1 MQMPEYQWI
10 TSDSILTAASSLCE
24 NSPDG
29 FVSAKELLKLR
40 QSFPE
45 DQVRF
50 LADQAKL
57 RKLASSRFPL
67 APDMLFTTKG
77 LQQTTDAAIAKYK
90 AELLVRLAP
99 QTQHAIDLC
108 CGMGGDLQ
116 AMAHQFNVI
125 GIDLDPLLCQVAKH
139 NASIQSNH
147 SVSTQNIAAEN
158 FNLDTDWIHIDPDR
172 RSDGVRHTDIQ
183 AFTPPL
189 STLDELIQR
198 VGKSIHGISIKLAP
212 ATQVPDH
219 WIDQCHLMW
228 IQSRNECRQQ
238 LAVFT
243 PKTQNSHKRSAISV
257 QSDGQAAWEF
267 HALEHDTSESADIP
281 LHQGPIDTI
290 FEPKPALLAANLAP
304 TWAAKH
310 NLTYIHSG
318 VSYFSA
324 QKPNPIPGGNGY
336 RIVQQPSFDL
346 KQLRQWIKQHD
357 IGRLEIKKRGIDLT
371 PEQLRKQLKPKGK
384 QAITLII
391 AGNPRSDKQAVAYFA
406 ESI

>member
-10 TSDSILTAASSLCE
+10 TSDSILTAASSLCA

-29 FVSAKELLKLR
+29 FVSAKQLLKLR

-45 DQVRF
+45 DQIRF

-57 RKLASSRFPL
+57 RKQASSRFPL
-67 APDMLFTTKG
+67 AADMLFTTKG

-90 AELLVRLAP
+90 AELLARLAP
-99 QTQHAIDLC
+99 QTQHVVDLC

-125 GIDLDPLLCQVAKH
+125 GVDLDPLLCQVAKH

-158 FNLDTDWIHIDPDR
+158 FDLDTDWIHIDPDR
-172 RSDGVRHTDIQ
+172 RSDGVRHTNIQ
-183 AFTPPL
+183 AFTPSV

-212 ATQVPDH
+212 ATQVPNR

-336 RIVQQPSFDL
+336 RIVQQLSFDL
-346 KQLRQWIKQHD
+346 KQLRRWIKQHD

>member
-10 TSDSILTAASSLCE
+10 TSDSILTAASSLCA

-29 FVSAKELLKLR
+29 FVSAKQLRKLR

-45 DQVRF
+45 DQI

-57 RKLASSRFPL
+57 RKQASSRFPL
-67 APDMLFTTKG
+67 AADMLFTKKGYSKQRMLPLPNTKPSSLPDSLRKHSTLSTYVAVWG
-77 LQQTTDAAIAKYK
+77 ETFRAK
-90 AELLVRLAP
+90 V
-99 QTQHAIDLC
+99 
-108 CGMGGDLQ
+108 
-116 AMAHQFNVI
+116 AHQFNVI
-125 GIDLDPLLCQVAKH
+125 GVDLDPLLCQVAKH

-158 FNLDTDWIHIDPDR
+158 FDLDTDWIHIDPDR
-172 RSDGVRHTDIQ
+172 RSDGVRHTNIQ
-183 AFTPPL
+183 AFTPSV

-212 ATQVPDH
+212 ATQVPNR

-290 FEPKPALLAANLAP
+290 FEPKQACI
-304 TWAAKH
+304 TGRQ
-310 NLTYIHSG
+310 S
-318 VSYFSA
+318 S
-324 QKPNPIPGGNGY
+324 PNM
-336 RIVQQPSFDL
+336 
-346 KQLRQWIKQHD
+346 
-357 IGRLEIKKRGIDLT
+357 GRNT
-371 PEQLRKQLKPKGK
+371 
-384 QAITLII
+384 T
-391 AGNPRSDKQAVAYFA
+391 
-406 ESI
+406 

>member
-1 MQMPEYQWI
+1 M
-10 TSDSILTAASSLCE
+10 AA
-24 NSPDG
+24 
-29 FVSAKELLKLR
+29 
-40 QSFPE
+40 
-45 DQVRF
+45 
-50 LADQAKL
+50 
-57 RKLASSRFPL
+57 
-67 APDMLFTTKG
+67 DMLFATK
-77 LQQTTDAAIAKYK
+77 DATNNGCCHCKYK
-90 AELLVRLAP
+90 AELLARLA
-99 QTQHAIDLC
+99 HKHNVVDLC
-108 CGMGGDLQ
+108 CGMKPS
-116 AMAHQFNVI
+116 NSVI
-125 GIDLDPLLCQVAKH
+125 QCVGVDLDPLLCQVAKH

-158 FNLDTDWIHIDPDR
+158 FDLDTDWIHIDPDR
-172 RSDGVRHTDIQ
+172 RSDGVRHTNIQ
-183 AFTPPL
+183 AFTPSV

-212 ATQVPDH
+212 ATQVPNR

-243 PKTQNSHKRSAISV
+243 TKTQNSHKRSAISV

-324 QKPNPIPGGNGY
+324 QKPNPIPAGTGTVLSNSS
-336 RIVQQPSFDL
+336 SFDL
-346 KQLRQWIKQHD
+346 KQLRRWIKQHD

-384 QAITLII
+384 RAITLII